1 MLTLR
6 ALALPLFVASLT
18 FAADP
23 TAVNQAASL
32 VEQKAGKAPKGQDL
46 EFRLLAAQALQQRY
60 PDLSRKFTNA
70 ALDELRANKELANP
84 SVKRALTT
92 LAPTEA
98 TAIFPPP
105 PAPGGPRPPRP
116 AAAPRATAAPELA
129 AIQKRMGE
137 IRGLPSDAGRAKLVL
152 QIVADIRA
160 LPPAIAKLGPISSL
174 GNLVTEGDLGKDAL
188 NAVASTIALALQE
201 TPGSASNY
209 MELAKLVRYE
219 HLTPPPANPSLD
231 AATAVLALHDQLLQ
245 ESGFSLAGLDGK
257 TYNLDALRGKV
268 VLLNFWAT
276 WCPPCRREMPDM
288 ETLYRRFGDKGL
300 IVLAVSDEKRETV
313 EEFLKKQT
321 YTFPVLLDPDRKVNT
336 AFGIEGIPNSFLFD
350 RKGKLVAQSID
361 MRTERQFLEMFREA
375 GLE

>member
-1 MLTLR
+1 MLSFR
-6 ALALPLFVASLT
+6 ALAASLFAASLA

-23 TAVNQAASL
+23 AAVNQAASL
-32 VEQKAGKAPKGQDL
+32 VEQKAARTPKGQDL
-46 EFRLLAAQALQQRY
+46 EFRLIAAQALQQRY
-60 PDLSRKFTNA
+60 PDLSRKFTGA
-70 ALDELRANKELANP
+70 VLEELRANTDLASP
-84 SVKRALTT
+84 TIKRALTA
-92 LAPTEA
+92 LAPA
-98 TAIFPPP
+98 DAAALFPPP
-105 PAPGGPRPPRP
+105 PAPVGPRPTAVARP
-116 AAAPRATAAPELA
+116 TPAPDLA

-137 IRGLPSDAGRAKLVL
+137 MRGLPTDADRAKLVM

-174 GNLVTEGDLGKDAL
+174 GNLVTEGDLGKEAL
-188 NAVASTIALALQE
+188 NAVASTIALALKE
-201 TPGSASNY
+201 TPGSAANY

-219 HLTPPPANPSLD
+219 HLTPPPSDTSLE
-231 AATAVLALHDQLLQ
+231 AASAVLALHDQLLQ
-245 ESGFSLAGLDGK
+245 ESGFTLAGLDGK

-288 ETLYRRFGDKGL
+288 DALYKRFSDKGL

-313 EEFLKKQT
+313 EDFLKKQN
-321 YTFPVLLDPDRKVNT
+321 YTFPVMLDPDRKVNT

-361 MRTERQFLEMFREA
+361 MRTERQFLEMVQAA